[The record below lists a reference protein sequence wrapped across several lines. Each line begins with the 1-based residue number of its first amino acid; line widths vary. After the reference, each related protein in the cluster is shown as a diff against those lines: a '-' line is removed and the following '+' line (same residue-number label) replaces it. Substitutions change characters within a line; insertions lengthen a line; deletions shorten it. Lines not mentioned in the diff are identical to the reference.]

1 MEAPI
6 TLTPIGRPEP
16 FGQSDTF
23 IVIKKDLV
31 SENGDNYSLQIS
43 FNEQKFVFLI
53 EQKGKLL
60 AGKYSNEYTISQ
72 IQENKYFKLFSDSK
86 DILEELKERIE
97 TNTPI
102 LNICNNNSIN
112 FTIFLPTTK
121 YKEIEFN
128 SR

>member
-86 DILEELKERIE
+86 DTLEELKERIE